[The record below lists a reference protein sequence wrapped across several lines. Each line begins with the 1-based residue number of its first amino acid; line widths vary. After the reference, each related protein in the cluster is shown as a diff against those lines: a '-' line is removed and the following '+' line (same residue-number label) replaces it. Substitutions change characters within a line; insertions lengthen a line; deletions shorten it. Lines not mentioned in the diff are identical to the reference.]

1 MSIFSA
7 SAGPSPY
14 GLMSKETVPVIL
26 ATNHSATKGDM
37 ISIIPAAG
45 EADKSLRQQRSHWIS
60 QVSLVAHL
68 GNERIW
74 GVCMDSGV
82 SGDWINVQVTGMA
95 SVNCVGQYSDKLQD
109 ASVDRSAQMGAPTD
123 MIKGVLSGST
133 PLYICRTGE
142 RVLAQT
148 FADATAVRP
157 AAGAAGTADM
167 MLTGLMGLM
176 KEDGGEPLPILD
188 VTFLAYESAS
198 ANIAVGDICRI
209 IPRTTGNNNTK
220 GRLEWA
226 SLATTATVLPSQ
238 IFGVALNAATSNTS
252 KVTLRVKGIAQ
263 VKCGTANAAN
273 LGMKVNG
280 PALELMPTDP
290 AADGATYVKQ
300 VAITLREV
308 DVDGLRK
315 CLFDGINGFAGSTV

>member
-1 MSIFSA
+1 MR
-7 SAGPSPY
+7 
-14 GLMSKETVPVIL
+14 L
-26 ATNHSATKGDM
+26 AHDATKGDM
-37 ISIIPAAG
+37 LSIIPSAG
-45 EADKSLRQQRSHWIS
+45 EAGLSLRQQSAHWTT

-68 GNERIW
+68 GNERFW
-74 GVCMDSGV
+74 GVCMESGV
-82 SGDWINVQVTGMA
+82 TGDWINVQVTGMA

-109 ASVDRSAQMGAPTD
+109 VDVLRSSQMGAPTD

-133 PLYICRTGE
+133 PLYLCRTGE

-148 FADATAVRP
+148 FGDASGERP
-157 AAGAAGTADM
+157 EAGTAGTADM
-167 MLTGLMGLM
+167 MLTGLMGMM
-176 KEDGGEPLPILD
+176 KEDGGEPHPILD

-198 ANIAVGDICRI
+198 ANIAVGDICQI
-209 IPRTTGNNNTK
+209 IPRTSGNNNTK
-220 GRLEWA
+220 GRMEWA

-252 KVTLRVKGIAQ
+252 KVTLRLKGIAQ
-263 VKCGTANAAN
+263 VKCGTASAAN

-280 PALELMPTDP
+280 AELELMPTNP

-308 DVDGLRK
+308 DVNGLRK
-315 CLFDGINGFAGSTV
+315 CLFDGITGFAGSTV